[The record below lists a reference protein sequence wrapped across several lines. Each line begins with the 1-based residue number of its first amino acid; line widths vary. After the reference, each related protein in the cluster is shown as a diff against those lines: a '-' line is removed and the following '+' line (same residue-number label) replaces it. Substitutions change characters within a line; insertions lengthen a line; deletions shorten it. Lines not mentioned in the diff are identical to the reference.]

1 MEKAAVVEKVET
13 TGVST
18 VAAIEDEIEP
28 VPELVKVSMPSP
40 TKQKA
45 KKEKPEA
52 FPATPKELFT
62 TIKKTASMMLRF
74 KKHFVLKVL

>member
-1 MEKAAVVEKVET
+1 MVPESEQAAVVEKVET
-13 TGVST
+13 TGVFT

-28 VPELVKVSMPSP
+28 SS

-52 FPATPKELFT
+52 FPAPFKEFD
-62 TIKKTASMMLRF
+62 
-74 KKHFVLKVL
+74 VLLTNSRVIP